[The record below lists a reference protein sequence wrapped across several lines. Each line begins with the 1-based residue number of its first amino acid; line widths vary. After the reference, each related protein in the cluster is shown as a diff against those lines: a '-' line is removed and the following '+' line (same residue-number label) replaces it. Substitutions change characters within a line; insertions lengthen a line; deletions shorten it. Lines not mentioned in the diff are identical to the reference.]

1 VKNSGRVWGENP
13 EVPRTTWLAG
23 DGIGHNKRLLTIG
36 GHLRY
41 SSRSSR
47 NGIPFAATMLLDN
60 ARTPFAISPWLPL
73 RWLDHHVDF
82 ASRIDG
88 QKAEAQETTQLLHSR
103 IAFSA
108 MTPLRGPDGEPNFV
122 ANGRAINGLKHQFER
137 EALLHL
143 ADHYELG

>member
-1 VKNSGRVWGENP
+1 MRPVTDHGSATTRMRDHSRNAARKLVGPSYERRVTGRRKSVKSPFDPLEPAIKVSVKNSGRVWGENP

-60 ARTPFAISPWLPL
+60 ARTPFA
-73 RWLDHHVDF
+73 
-82 ASRIDG
+82 
-88 QKAEAQETTQLLHSR
+88 
-103 IAFSA
+103 
-108 MTPLRGPDGEPNFV
+108 
-122 ANGRAINGLKHQFER
+122 
-137 EALLHL
+137 
-143 ADHYELG
+143 